1 MSSDTTPAT
10 SDLSVSPNAFQQLML
25 QWERLAPYNAAQYAT
40 LVDDIDLDTARAAW
54 RDASIALGLQQLG
67 QSPDAVVNCVS
78 ESIEA
83 FVTRELNRPF
93 VASESPLRPFVH
105 RASSGCTSVGLFYRH
120 AVADSASIR
129 LLMRA
134 WIERLLVLDLDSAG
148 RRHLHL
154 LRDDGVRLFDP
165 RRRWS
170 ILGELAAD
178 ISRVSRSK
186 RIRRLPATADPTS
199 EVAWRRVEMPAGSV
213 ARLRALAKCEGVRV
227 HDLFVAAAAMAC
239 DGRVPDEGLEL
250 RGDLGIGTIAD
261 VRPFDR
267 PPDRHFGL
275 MLGFLQTVW
284 RRRDLSQWPRVLA
297 IAAGQS
303 RIARER
309 CLAEASVLRLLTA
322 IRFNAHSSRQDL
334 ANFYRKRCPLAAGIS
349 NVNLHRGWPATLHP
363 NPIRAY
369 TRVSPLGPMLPLVF
383 TPTTLGDSL
392 HLGVTHRT
400 SVVSEADVDAIVD
413 AFVRRLDFESRH
425 MK

>member
-1 MSSDTTPAT
+1 MSSDTMPAAG
-10 SDLSVSPNAFQQLML
+10 DLSVLPNAFQQLML

-40 LVDDIDLDTARAAW
+40 LADDINQETARIAW
-54 RDASIALGLQQLG
+54 RDTSIALGLQQLG
-67 QSPDAVVNCVS
+67 QSPDAIVECVAGPI
-78 ESIEA
+78 ES

-93 VASESPLRPFVH
+93 VPGESPLRPFVH
-105 RASSGCTSVGLFYRH
+105 RDPSGQTSAGLFYRH

-129 LLMRA
+129 LLMRS
-134 WIERLLVLDLDSAG
+134 WIERLLGLEIDSAG
-148 RRHLHL
+148 RRHLRL
-154 LRDDGVRLFDP
+154 LRDGGVRLVDS

-170 ILGELAAD
+170 ILRELAAD

-186 RIRRLPATADPTS
+186 RVRRLPATADPTS

-213 ARLRALAKCEGVRV
+213 TRLRALAKRESVRV

-239 DGRVPDEGLEL
+239 DGLVPDEGLEL

-261 VRPFDR
+261 VRPADR
-267 PPDRHFGL
+267 PADRHFGL

-284 RRRDLSQWPRVLA
+284 RRRDLSHWPRVLSV
-297 IAAGQS
+297 AAGQS

-309 CLAEASVLRLLTA
+309 SLAEASVLRLLTA
-322 IRFNAHSSRQDL
+322 IGLNARSSRQDL

-349 NVNLHRGWPATLHP
+349 NVNLNRGWPATLHP
-363 NPIRAY
+363 NPISAY
-369 TRVSPLGPMLPLVF
+369 TRISPLGPMLPLVF

-400 SVVSEADVDAIVD
+400 SVLSEGDVDAIVA
-413 AFVRRLDFESRH
+413 AFIERLEHESH
-425 MK
+425 K